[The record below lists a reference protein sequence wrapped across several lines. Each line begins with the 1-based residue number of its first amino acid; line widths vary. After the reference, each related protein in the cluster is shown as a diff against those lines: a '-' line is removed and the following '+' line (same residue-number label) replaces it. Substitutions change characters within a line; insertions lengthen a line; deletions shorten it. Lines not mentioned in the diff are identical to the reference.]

1 MIDTTDI
8 AKVGI
13 ELAGKAVLP
22 WTTDHHQLDSRTSLL
37 GFFEGNN
44 DDASDYLIYACNNF
58 VPLAKRVLELED
70 ERDRLVAV
78 AEAAE
83 DINKMLSCIDPPDL
97 ETATNTTLA
106 LEESLT
112 RWHCR

>member
-1 MIDTTDI
+1 MSTTDI
-8 AKVGI
+8 AQVGI

-58 VPLAKRVLELED
+58 EALAKRVIELEAEHKLLLAVHD
-70 ERDRLVAV
+70 EAV
-78 AEAAE
+78 KLPFHHMTTALFAA
-83 DINKMLSCIDPPDL
+83 L
-97 ETATNTTLA
+97 TAWR
-106 LEESLT
+106 E
-112 RWHCR
+112 R